1 MFNKLN
7 NQFKQIDELLKN
19 ARKVLV
25 ASHENPDP
33 DAVSSVLTIHN
44 VLKNEGFQSLSY
56 LPTTA
61 PKNLNYLP
69 GFFEIEYQVGNFEP
83 DVLIALDYGDFR
95 RLRLPSHILNKPQLN
110 IITIDHHVESDQ
122 KGKIKIVE
130 PAFSSTSEIVYHWL
144 KHKNVEI
151 SKDIALCLL
160 SGIISDSGGFRHVS
174 TSSETLNIVSELLS
188 KGVSL
193 SKITRQTLTM
203 DSPLNFS
210 KAWGKVLSRAKLDE
224 KTNLVYSWLAFDDLD
239 RCKVSLADF
248 DGITNLISSS
258 SPVNLGLFLVEYEK
272 GKIKGSLRS
281 EPYKGRDVVK
291 IAKALG
297 GGGHAYAAGFQ
308 QEGTID
314 ETLKKVIELIK

>member
-1 MFNKLN
+1 
-7 NQFKQIDELLKN
+7 
-19 ARKVLV
+19 
-25 ASHENPDP
+25 
-33 DAVSSVLTIHN
+33 
-44 VLKNEGFQSLSY
+44 
-56 LPTTA
+56 
-61 PKNLNYLP
+61 
-69 GFFEIEYQVGNFEP
+69 
-83 DVLIALDYGDFR
+83 
-95 RLRLPSHILNKPQLN
+95 
-110 IITIDHHVESDQ
+110 
-122 KGKIKIVE
+122 
-130 PAFSSTSEIVYHWL
+130 
-144 KHKNVEI
+144 
-151 SKDIALCLL
+151 
-160 SGIISDSGGFRHVS
+160 
-174 TSSETLNIVSELLS
+174 
-188 KGVSL
+188 
-193 SKITRQTLTM
+193 M

-314 ETLKKVIELIK
+314 ETLKKVIEFC